1 MRAVVDAA
9 GRIVVPK
16 PLREAM
22 GLRAGSTVEISR
34 YAAGLQLIPTGRTV
48 RLEEEDGVRVAA
60 GETTIDD
67 EGVFGLIDIGRR

>member
-22 GLRAGSTVEISR
+22 GLRAGSAVEITR
-34 YAAGLQLIPTGRTV
+34 YGAGLQLIPTGRTA
-48 RLEEEDGVRVAA
+48 RLEEEDGVLVAT

-67 EGVFGLIDIGRR
+67 EVVFGLIDIGRK